1 MDSRTVTAM
10 PRTRLQL
17 GRRAVVLPALLLAVV
32 AIGFTLV
39 GVPMGLATLDQYGPT
54 GPVFLVIFPAIVLS
68 LTLVGGFVAVR
79 VPANPVGW
87 LLEISGALAAVGIFG
102 GSYVNYG
109 HAVGAS
115 LPLAVP
121 IAWASSWT
129 LVTTIGLLVV
139 YVPLLFPTGRF
150 LSPRWRTFGLVG
162 IAGVGGSMV
171 GAGLAPGPLSSTP
184 WITNPLGIS
193 GATDLLAL
201 LTLLSNLA
209 SPVFFGGA
217 VVSVFAR
224 YRRAGVVER
233 QQLKWFGLVAGAT
246 VVTFAVSI
254 PNNGPVSDAAWEVG
268 LALLPLLPVAIGLA
282 ILRYRL
288 WDIDR
293 IVSRTLGW
301 AIITGILVGLFA
313 AAIVAMDAVLSGVTQ
328 GQTLAVAVST
338 LVAASLFQPLRGRVQ
353 RGVDRRFDRA
363 RYDGQRLVDEF
374 SASLRDEVDLA
385 AIGARMLATTT
396 AAVRPQHGAVWL
408 RGGTR

>member
-1 MDSRTVTAM
+1 
-10 PRTRLQL
+10 
-17 GRRAVVLPALLLAVV
+17 
-32 AIGFTLV
+32 
-39 GVPMGLATLDQYGPT
+39 
-54 GPVFLVIFPAIVLS
+54 
-68 LTLVGGFVAVR
+68 
-79 VPANPVGW
+79 
-87 LLEISGALAAVGIFG
+87 
-102 GSYVNYG
+102 
-109 HAVGAS
+109 
-115 LPLAVP
+115 
-121 IAWASSWT
+121 
-129 LVTTIGLLVV
+129 
-139 YVPLLFPTGRF
+139 
-150 LSPRWRTFGLVG
+150 
-162 IAGVGGSMV
+162 MV